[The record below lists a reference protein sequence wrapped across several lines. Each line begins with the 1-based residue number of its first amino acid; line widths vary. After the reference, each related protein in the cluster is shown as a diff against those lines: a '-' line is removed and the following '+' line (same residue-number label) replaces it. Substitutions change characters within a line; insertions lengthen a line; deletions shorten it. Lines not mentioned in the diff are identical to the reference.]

1 MSLRLDEFA
10 AAGSLVVAPAGR
22 IDTVTAA
29 ALEERLTERMDEGH
43 GAILLDLSR
52 VDYVS
57 SQGLRVVL
65 KTSKRMAAAGR
76 GFAVC
81 GLAET
86 VAGVF
91 RVTGFDRV
99 IAIHATR
106 DDGLRHL

>member
-1 MSLRLDEFA
+1 MTLHLDEL
-10 AAGSLVVAPAGR
+10 AAGGALVIAPAGR
-22 IDTVTAA
+22 LDTATAA
-29 ALEERLTERMDEGH
+29 ALEQRLNARMDEGRA
-43 GAILLDLSR
+43 AILLDLTA

-76 GFAVC
+76 AFAVC
-81 GLAET
+81 GLCET

-99 IAIHATR
+99 IAIHDTR
-106 DDGLRHL
+106 EEGLRHL